1 MKKRSL
7 ALLLVACLVGT
18 VLSGCGDSSKTE
30 TPKDRAAANTINVAL
45 PEDLDDSL
53 DPHKTVS
60 ALTREEMFNVFEGL
74 VKPTPDGD
82 LVCAVA
88 ENYKISEDRKT
99 YTFTIRDGITFH
111 NGQSVTAQDAV
122 WSIERCLPPADPDS
136 APKDPEIFPVKAL
149 GVIEKMEAVDD
160 KTLVITLKEPSN
172 EFLSYLT
179 LAILPRDYT
188 EQDTAPVGTG
198 PFQYVSRQPQ
208 VEIVLE
214 KNENYWGTPAQL
226 DKVVYKVIENADTM
240 LMSLQS
246 GAIDLCSHLTGTQVS
261 QLPTGFHVE
270 EGTMNLVNAL
280 YLNHAVQPLDD
291 IRVRQALCM
300 GVDKQRIIDLA
311 FDGYGKAIGSS
322 VYPAFT
328 KYFDD
333 SLTNYYTRDVEK
345 ARALL
350 AEAGYPDGLT
360 LKTTVPS
367 DKKQYTETAE
377 VLASQLA
384 EIGVTLE
391 IQPVEWE
398 TWLEE
403 TYYGRNFETTVV
415 GVDASNMTARALL
428 ERFVSN
434 FRKNFINYNNAEYDE
449 LFRLVQA
456 TSDDAE
462 QTRLYKEMARNLT
475 ENAANVYIQDLADL
489 MAVRDGL
496 TGVRFYPIFVMDL
509 AGVHYEK

>member
-261 QLPTGFHVE
+261 QLPAGFHVE